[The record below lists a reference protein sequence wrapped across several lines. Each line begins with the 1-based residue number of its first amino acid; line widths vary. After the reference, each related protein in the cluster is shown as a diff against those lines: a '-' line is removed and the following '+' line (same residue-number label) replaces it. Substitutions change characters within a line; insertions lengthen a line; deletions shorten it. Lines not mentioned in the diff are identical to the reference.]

1 MNIQSLHQEPIN
13 DVPKRQYKRIKLSR
27 RTRSEAS
34 PEVRKEV
41 HERSGRACE
50 RCDRA
55 RASQLAHIE
64 RRWKSE
70 GKPTKE
76 DFADLCDACHDWAD
90 DTKEGRQWLLDFQIR
105 LREKDAG

>member
-1 MNIQSLHQEPIN
+1 MTQFAFNPQ
-13 DVPKRQYKRIKLSR
+13 PKPKHKRNSLSR

-41 HERSGRACE
+41 HERSGGACE

-76 DFADLCDACHDWAD
+76 EFADLCVPCHTWAD
-90 DTKEGRQWLLDFQIR
+90 KSDEGRQWLLDFQIR
-105 LREKDAG
+105 LRERDAI

>member
-1 MNIQSLHQEPIN
+1 MTQFAYNPS
-13 DVPKRQYKRIKLSR
+13 PKPNHKRNSLSR

-41 HERSGRACE
+41 HERSGGACE

-55 RASQLAHIE
+55 RSSQLAHIE

-76 DFADLCDACHDWAD
+76 DFADLCDPCHDWAD
-90 DTKEGRQWLLDFQIR
+90 DTKEGRAWLMQFQTN